1 MIWLK
6 RTFFNHH
13 LWSQD
18 VDKTETAF
26 LLKCLTLEEYQQFV
40 ANSTVLEQDG
50 YGVKVLETTE
60 GMIIKLFRRK
70 RFLSSVIFKSYATRF
85 VENARRLH
93 SLGIK
98 TVKVDDVYRC
108 SPIDRTLVVYRPVP
122 GRTLR
127 NTLRKAAD
135 TEGLMEQSAAFL
147 AELHDKGVLFRSIH
161 FNNVIVPESPGNLG
175 LIDIADMKIF
185 NRALSFSRRTR
196 NLRHMTRYREDR
208 KFIREFGVER
218 FVDTYFR
225 AGKLAGLHKKSFL
238 LKMQSII
245 DADSNT

>member
-1 MIWLK
+1 
-6 RTFFNHH
+6 

-18 VDKTETAF
+18 VDKTETTL
-26 LLKCLTLEEYQQFV
+26 LLKCLTLEGYQQFV

-50 YGVKVLETTE
+50 YGIKVLATAE

-70 RFLSSVIFKSYATRF
+70 RVLSSVIFKSYATRF
-85 VENARRLH
+85 VENARRLQ
-93 SLGIK
+93 SLGIE
-98 TVKVDDVYRC
+98 TVVVDDVYRC

-127 NTLRKAAD
+127 NALRNSAD
-135 TEGLMEQSAAFL
+135 SEELMEQYAAFL

-161 FNNVIVPESPGNLG
+161 FNNVIVPESPGHLG

-185 NRALSFSRRTR
+185 NRALSFSRRMR
-196 NLRHMTRYREDR
+196 NLHHMTRYSEDCR
-208 KFIREFGVER
+208 SIREFGVER

-225 AGKLAGLHKKSFL
+225 AGKLASSHKKSFL
-238 LKMQSII
+238 MKMQSII
-245 DADSNT
+245 DADSKT